1 MNDGLDETIAGIAA
15 QHHGL
20 FARQHLDL
28 LGVSEETRRHR
39 LASGRWQLIHDCA
52 YRIAGA
58 PITWHATLL
67 AACWAGGTRAV
78 ASHRSAAALY
88 DLPGGRRDAIEI
100 TCPRWRRARHGGL
113 VVHESR
119 LLTTADIAFVHAIPC
134 TTIERTL
141 FDISG
146 LGKPRTLELAL
157 DAALRRDLTSFVSL
171 NEAADRI
178 AKRGRRG
185 SARFRAA
192 LAARAPGE
200 AVPESAPER
209 LLAILLT
216 HQGLPAP
223 EFQHVVRDATGAFV
237 ARVDLAYP
245 EWKILVEYDSY
256 QEHVGRL
263 ALVRD
268 SARRNSLVALGFTTL
283 TATPEDLKGDAR
295 ELARAIRRVRA
306 RVA

>member
-1 MNDGLDETIAGIAA
+1 
-15 QHHGL
+15 
-20 FARQHLDL
+20 
-28 LGVSEETRRHR
+28 
-39 LASGRWQLIHDCA
+39 
-52 YRIAGA
+52 
-58 PITWHATLL
+58 
-67 AACWAGGTRAV
+67 
-78 ASHRSAAALY
+78 
-88 DLPGGRRDAIEI
+88 
-100 TCPRWRRARHGGL
+100 
-113 VVHESR
+113 
-119 LLTTADIAFVHAIPC
+119 
-134 TTIERTL
+134 
-141 FDISG
+141 
-146 LGKPRTLELAL
+146 
-157 DAALRRDLTSFVSL
+157 
-171 NEAADRI
+171 
-178 AKRGRRG
+178 
-185 SARFRAA
+185 
-192 LAARAPGE
+192 
-200 AVPESAPER
+200 

-216 HQGLPAP
+216 DQGLPAP